1 MNELFLR
8 ELALK
13 EDCPEKGYPFG
24 LPAVRSLARMK
35 GMAFHMPV
43 TFFAGENG
51 TGKSTLLE
59 AIAVSSGFNAEGGTR
74 NFNFSTNETH
84 SCLYEQL
91 RLVRGIR
98 RPKDGFFLR
107 AESFY
112 TVASE
117 VERLQNIGAPT
128 LYQSYG
134 GDSLHHR
141 SHGEGMFALIRNR
154 FSGQGL
160 YLLDEPETALST
172 ARQFALLRE
181 FSRLEQSGSQLLI
194 ATHSPVLLSYPGA
207 EIYVFSE
214 DGIEQTAYEQ
224 TEAYQLTRYF
234 LNHYREMQR
243 EIFAEP

>member
-1 MNELFLR
+1 
-8 ELALK
+8 
-13 EDCPEKGYPFG
+13 
-24 LPAVRSLARMK
+24 
-35 GMAFHMPV
+35 
-43 TFFAGENG
+43 
-51 TGKSTLLE
+51 
-59 AIAVSSGFNAEGGTR
+59 
-74 NFNFSTNETH
+74 
-84 SCLYEQL
+84 
-91 RLVRGIR
+91 
-98 RPKDGFFLR
+98 
-107 AESFY
+107 
-112 TVASE
+112 
-117 VERLQNIGAPT
+117 
-128 LYQSYG
+128 
-134 GDSLHHR
+134 
-141 SHGEGMFALIRNR
+141 MFALIRNR